1 METAIRLPA
10 TMPLDLA
17 VAYAQT
23 HRSLTALVRELDR
36 SALATQVPA
45 TPDWSVRDVVAH
57 VTGVA
62 LDAVRGEGWEVY
74 GVIVDRSA
82 LGRLDERTAEQVDAR
97 RDVPFDAV
105 LDEWAGLVAEL
116 APVLRGERLGPARA
130 PFADRMLAT
139 DLATH
144 AQDVRGALAMPGD
157 RDSMG
162 VSAAFSSYAGG
173 LHLRLSG
180 SGLPALRIVYGEKD
194 RVLGDGEPGAAVAAD
209 RFELYRAMAGRRSRR
224 QILAYTWTGDPE
236 PYVPMIPA
244 YGERLTDLVE

>member
-1 METAIRLPA
+1 
-10 TMPLDLA
+10 MPLDLA
-17 VAYAQT
+17 EAYDET
-23 HRSLTALVRELDR
+23 YRSLTALVRDLDQT
-36 SALATQVPA
+36 ALATKVPA

-62 LDAVRGEGWEVY
+62 QDAVRGEGWDVY

-82 LGRLDERTAEQVDAR
+82 LDRLDERTAEQVAAR
-97 RDVPFDAV
+97 RGAPFDAV
-105 LDEWAGLVAEL
+105 LDEWAGHVADL
-116 APVLRGERLGPARA
+116 LPVLRGERPGPAQA
-130 PFADRMLAT
+130 LFADRMLAT
-139 DLATH
+139 DVATH
-144 AQDVRGALAMPGD
+144 AQDVRGAVEMPGD
-157 RDSMG
+157 RDSLG

-236 PYVPMIPA
+236 PYLPMIPA
-244 YGERLTDLVE
+244 YGERPTDLVE